1 MRTFCGNE
9 KVANS
14 FCHKS
19 FTFPL
24 VSLPPHT
31 NRDKIPIKTSVS
43 KIAKHE
49 GVENQVCPAIRI
61 KEEKKTQSRKKLY
74 TGRKNSLIER
84 LIKANF
90 SGREMRRDEWLFTD
104 VASLNT

>member
-1 MRTFCGNE
+1 MRTFYGNE

-43 KIAKHE
+43 KIAKHV
-49 GVENQVCPAIRI
+49 GVENQVCPAIII
-61 KEEKKTQSRKKLY
+61 KEEKNTKQKKSCTQGGKIPKL
-74 TGRKNSLIER
+74 
-84 LIKANF
+84 
-90 SGREMRRDEWLFTD
+90 RD
-104 VASLNT
+104 

>member
-9 KVANS
+9 KVANG

-31 NRDKIPIKTSVS
+31 NIDNIPVKTSVS
-43 KIAKHE
+43 KIAKHV
-49 GVENQVCPAIRI
+49 GVESQVCPAIRI
-61 KEEKKTQSRKKLY
+61 KGEKIQSRKKLY
-74 TGRKNSLIER
+74 TGRKNCLIER
-84 LIKANF
+84 LIKVNG

>member
-9 KVANS
+9 KVANG

-31 NRDKIPIKTSVS
+31 NIDKNHRKNFCFKNSKTCRSGKS
-43 KIAKHE
+43 ILPYDKNKGE
-49 GVENQVCPAIRI
+49 
-61 KEEKKTQSRKKLY
+61 KTQNRKMLY
-74 TGRKNSLIER
+74 TGRKNSLIEK
-84 LIKANF
+84 LIKANG